1 MKRLIFTKDVSPEM
15 LKYLTNIGSLPV
27 VYAT

>member
-1 MKRLIFTKDVSPEM
+1 MERLIFTKDVSPEM
-15 LKYLTNIGSLPV
+15 LKYLINIGNLPV

>member
-1 MKRLIFTKDVSPEM
+1 MDRLIFTKDVSPEM
-15 LKYLTNIGSLPV
+15 LKYLISIGSLPV